1 MKIWY
6 SHKNSYWQLPG
17 SLQAL
22 PYNDAEGTLTTP
34 KAAEA
39 TARTAELWQVVA
51 LLLSD
56 DLRVGLNSA
65 TIFQRKI

>member
-1 MKIWY
+1 M
-6 SHKNSYWQLPG
+6 
-17 SLQAL
+17 QAL
-22 PYNDAEGTLTTP
+22 PYNDAEDTLTTP

-51 LLLSD
+51 LLLFD

-65 TIFQRKI
+65 TIFQREI